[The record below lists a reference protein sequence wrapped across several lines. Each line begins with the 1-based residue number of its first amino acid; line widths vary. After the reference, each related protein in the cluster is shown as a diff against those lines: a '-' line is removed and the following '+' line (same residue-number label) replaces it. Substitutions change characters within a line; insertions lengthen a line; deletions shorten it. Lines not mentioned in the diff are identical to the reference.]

1 MYHIQPRR
9 GVRGGIFMSSVA
21 TAPRDAFGIWKPI
34 LPFLESCHPFGIR
47 FMATIHIVFIA
58 RFIG

>member
-1 MYHIQPRR
+1 
-9 GVRGGIFMSSVA
+9 MSSVA